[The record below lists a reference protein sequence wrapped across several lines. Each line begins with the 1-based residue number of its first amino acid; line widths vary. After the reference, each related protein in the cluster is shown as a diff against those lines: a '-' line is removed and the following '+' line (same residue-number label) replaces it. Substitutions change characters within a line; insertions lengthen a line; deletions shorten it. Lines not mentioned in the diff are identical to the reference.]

1 MQKCGRERASCGG
14 TAGRHCSSKKKA
26 GREEAECSRKR
37 SEISAQ
43 NQVILE
49 IWVPG
54 FMVLCL
60 MCVCSHGRWSTRAKK
75 QPAVA
80 RSHQKSVCRLTSVS
94 HSDIN
99 PWRVSCSQRLLQH
112 RAWPIQCNKHG
123 WTPRAVFPG
132 ASQQFNLLEK
142 TEGIAAN
149 EGEQTQEK
157 QFVMVKIQ
165 NSSWRCFMFWS
176 EILKCSRDVNE
187 NTVYLC

>member
-1 MQKCGRERASCGG
+1 MQKCGREWASCGG
-14 TAGRHCSSKKKA
+14 TAGRHCSAKEKA
-26 GREEAECSRKR
+26 GREEAGGSRKR

-43 NQVILE
+43 NQVILV

-54 FMVLCL
+54 FMALCL
-60 MCVCSHGRWSTRAKK
+60 MCVCSHGRWATRAKK

-80 RSHQKSVCRLTSVS
+80 RGHQKSVCLLASVS

-99 PWRVSCSQRLLQH
+99 PWRVSRSQRLLQH
-112 RAWPIQCNKHG
+112 RARLIQCNKHG
-123 WTPRAVFPG
+123 GTPRAVFPG

-165 NSSWRCFMFWS
+165 NSSCRCFMFW
-176 EILKCSRDVNE
+176 
-187 NTVYLC
+187 